1 VPAVEEDGLA
11 AKKKTVHASERERP
25 QVRLARRRYR
35 QQIVRHRA
43 NRLRL
48 VDESGRHIA
57 LTRRYG
63 SAVRGQRVH
72 DAVPKNT
79 GRNLTLL
86 GALSCRGL
94 EAVMTVEG
102 ATDALVFQ
110 AYGEQ
115 VLAPTRRRGDVVVMD
130 NLSAHKGPAVA
141 AAIAATGA
149 QLLYLPS
156 YSPEYSPIEHCW
168 SKLKTLL
175 RGSKARTR
183 EALDQALT
191 RLIPTLTSSDAKGWF
206 AHCGYP
212 LH

>member
-1 VPAVEEDGLA
+1 VPALEKDGPA
-11 AKKKTVHASERERP
+11 AKKKTVHASERDSPRI
-25 QVRLARRRYR
+25 RLARRRYR
-35 QQIVRHRA
+35 RQIVHYPA
-43 NRLRL
+43 KRLRFI
-48 VDESGRHIA
+48 DESGLNIA
-57 LTRRYG
+57 MTRRYG
-63 SAVRGQRVH
+63 RAVRGQRVH

-86 GALSCRGL
+86 GALSWRGL
-94 EAVMTVEG
+94 DAVMTVEG

-110 AYGEQ
+110 AYVEQ
-115 VLAPTRRRGDVVVMD
+115 VLAPTLRRGDVVVMD

-149 QLLYLPS
+149 QLRYLPS
-156 YSPEYSPIEHCW
+156 YSPDYSPIENCW

-175 RGSKARTR
+175 RGRKARTR

-191 RLIPTLTSSDAKGWF
+191 HLIPTIRPSDARGWF